1 VSRPDPSH
9 RSDVRLTVTYEH
21 DIDAAAEALLALLR
35 RAPQRDRASRTG
47 LNDDETNMVDEESAA

>member
-21 DIDAAAEALLALLR
+21 DIDAAAEALLR